1 MTRNHRRQKGIL
13 INVLK
18 NLDLIDFLRLEPA
31 HRGDKRSGTKIFL
44 CKCNE
49 EVKSSML
56 SRHYFHTQIHL
67 EDLPAISE
75 KLEEWGYSIGDYSS
89 VNLLEEIIPP
99 QIG

>member
-1 MTRNHRRQKGIL
+1 MTRNHNRQQGIL
-13 INVLK
+13 RGVLK
-18 NLDLIDFLRLEPA
+18 NLDLIDFLRREPTPK
-31 HRGDKRSGTKIFL
+31 GDKRSGTNIFL

-56 SRHYFHTQIHL
+56 SRHFFHTKIHL

-89 VNLLEEIIPP
+89 VDLLEEIIPP
-99 QIG
+99 QIR